1 MQRAMPKQADKATDP
16 RLAKRQ
22 ARLNKARA
30 KEMAQNQK
38 SAKAKK
44 KRSPKTTKAATTVDR
59 EAQATKRM
67 VEKRETKKSKQF
79 QEKNLK
85 ARKRRLNRK
94 SKYTRSEYD
103 TMGGKASESVIDRMA
118 AEPDFWEKIAE
129 DDLYDML
136 REMGNSEI
144 AIQKW
149 QKNRLFQPLLI
160 GTVLIMV
167 GFYMD
172 QNLIMGLGAL
182 IIPLMYK
189 MKYNSIKG
197 MYNQWKFER
206 NMAFSRF
213 VRLLIPYLKQADGK
227 VSLYTV
233 FNKMLE
239 RMENEADQDS
249 LYMLMGEM
257 SNKPGDIR
265 PFLDFAE
272 RQSGS
277 NEAFMIMSSVY
288 DFQQFTQDT
297 SVVDELGRI
306 ASAQMMKGIDEII
319 AAKNKRFVMFPTKM
333 VMMSMIFIGGS
344 VGAFAVY
351 NIAKVSAEAGGS
363 IFGGF

>member
-44 KRSPKTTKAATTVDR
+44 KRSPKTAKAATTVDR

-182 IIPLMYK
+182 IIPCL
-189 MKYNSIKG
+189 
-197 MYNQWKFER
+197 
-206 NMAFSRF
+206 
-213 VRLLIPYLKQADGK
+213 
-227 VSLYTV
+227 LYTSPSP
-233 FNKMLE
+233 
-239 RMENEADQDS
+239 RD
-249 LYMLMGEM
+249 
-257 SNKPGDIR
+257 
-265 PFLDFAE
+265 
-272 RQSGS
+272 
-277 NEAFMIMSSVY
+277 
-288 DFQQFTQDT
+288 
-297 SVVDELGRI
+297 
-306 ASAQMMKGIDEII
+306 
-319 AAKNKRFVMFPTKM
+319 
-333 VMMSMIFIGGS
+333 
-344 VGAFAVY
+344 
-351 NIAKVSAEAGGS
+351 
-363 IFGGF
+363 